1 MLAVDNEYCLWYNDG
16 TMSHS
21 TKNSKSILA
30 KALAQ
35 ENIKVIH
42 NPALDTAMFDV
53 ANRTLML
60 PVWENVSSEVYDLL
74 VGHEV
79 GHALFTP
86 DIDAGKAADCTD
98 GPWTSV
104 AEDIGGN
111 VHASYVQGLMN
122 IIEDVRIERK
132 VKEKYPGL
140 RRDFSIGYREMFEKN
155 FFGTNDKDVSK
166 MSFGDRLNLH
176 FKVGVHLAVP
186 FTAEEQE
193 IVDRVEKCD
202 SFDDTCNL
210 TRDVFSFIGGTRQHI
225 PMPKQKQDGAG
236 AGMNGKQGQDSSQGQ
251 GVSQQG
257 NQKQDGNGTASA
269 ASSGNQ
275 GTPGQGQSSGNDP
288 KNPRNNDSNGS
299 APYGA
304 GTGQTFGDLS
314 TQKNFDSNSQ
324 RMVNKRVGSTNYYEL
339 PVPITKNIIVP
350 YTKANSYLTNYFAN
364 YTTRYSSARDA
375 KKIMANI
382 DEKYSRLIGTTRPLI
397 GQLVQQFEMKKAAD
411 EQKRTTV
418 SRSGRLDTD
427 RLCLHKITDDIFM
440 NYATIASGKNH
451 GMVMVI
457 DWSSS
462 MSMVTED
469 VLTQVVMLSQ
479 FCKRM
484 GIPFDVYLF
493 TSQYSVLTIV
503 ENGSYDANKDVVP
516 IQWDSHGSMTAYSK
530 HRNNNDY
537 ERSSEAFALIHVLS
551 SDMKSLEYTQAL
563 KNVFTLG
570 QFVTRPNDIRSA
582 KDKDGHVNFL
592 HDSLYVPVGFNQGNT
607 PLDSTV
613 VAMMDIVPKFQAKHK
628 VQIVNTIFLTDG
640 DTGHSVIHTRSYNS
654 EKIYVDCPFNKKQYE
669 VTDFPTSTDALL
681 HIFADVTGSNTI
693 GFFLCGKHGHCRYTD
708 PTADRKEE
716 YKRMMEKGYIEASKV
731 RKEKVYNYDKGMY
744 EESADAINHGYDR
757 LFVLPANVNVLDTDE
772 VDDAL
777 ELLPDNATFTR
788 VRNTFFKAVSQR
800 ANSRGFINRFADVIA
815 QPVKR

>member
-1 MLAVDNEYCLWYNDG
+1 
-16 TMSHS
+16 MSHS

-42 NPALDTAMFDV
+42 NPALNTAMFDV

-60 PVWENVSSEVYDLL
+60 PVWENVSSECYDLL

-132 VKEKYPGL
+132 VKDKYPGL
-140 RRDFSIGYREMFEKN
+140 RRDFSIGYREMFDKD
-155 FFGTNDKDVSK
+155 FFGTKDKDVSK
-166 MSFGDRLNLH
+166 LSFGDRLNLH
-176 FKVGVHLAVP
+176 FKVGVHLAIP
-186 FTAEEQE
+186 FTAEEQK

-225 PMPKQKQDGAG
+225 PIPKQKGGAG
-236 AGMNGKQGQDSSQGQ
+236 NGTEGKQGQDWSQGQ
-251 GVSQQG
+251 GNPQRG
-257 NQKQDGNGTASA
+257 NQKQDGNGTAPSH
-269 ASSGNQ
+269 SNGNQ
-275 GTPGQGQSSGNDP
+275 GNGGEGQSNGNDP
-288 KNPRNNDSNGS
+288 NNPRNNNSNGS

-304 GTGQTFGDLS
+304 GSGEVFGNLS
-314 TQKNFDSNSQ
+314 TQSNFDKIRQQIAN
-324 RMVNKRVGSTNYYEL
+324 NKVGCTNYYEL
-339 PVPITKNIIVP
+339 PVPITKNIIVS
-350 YTKANSYLTNYFAN
+350 YTKVNSHLTNYFEN
-364 YTTRYSSARDA
+364 YKNGARGDR

-382 DEKYSRLIGTTRPLI
+382 DEKYSRLINTTRPLI

-493 TSQYSVLTIV
+493 TSQYSILSLDGKNV
-503 ENGSYDANKDVVP
+503 ERRDDGKFDP
-516 IQWDSHGSMTAYSK
+516 QWESHGSLKRFQKSRDASQD
-530 HRNNNDY
+530 N
-537 ERSSEAFALIHVLS
+537 ERYTEAFALIHVLS
-551 SDMKSLEYTQAL
+551 SDMKSLEFTQAL

-570 QFVTRPNDIRSA
+570 QFVTRPNDIRCVKKS
-582 KDKDGHVNFL
+582 DGST
-592 HDSLYVPVGFNQGNT
+592 DYLYDDLYIPSGFNQGNT

-613 VAMMDIVPKFQAKHK
+613 VAMMDIVPKFQEKHK

-640 DTGHSVIHTRSYNS
+640 ESGHSVVHTRSYNN
-654 EKIYVDCPFNKKQYE
+654 ERVYVDSPFNKKQYDI
-669 VTDFPTSTDALL
+669 TDYPTSTDALL

-693 GFFLCGKHGHCRYTD
+693 GFFLCGKGGHCRYSD
-708 PTADRKEE
+708 PNADRKEE
-716 YKRMMEKGYIEASKV
+716 YKRMMEKGYTEAPTMQKV
-731 RKEKVYNYDKGMY
+731 RSYNYDKGMY
-744 EESADAINHGYDR
+744 EADTLGINHGYDR
-757 LFVLPANVNVLDTDE
+757 LFILPANVNVLDTDE

-777 ELLPDNATFTR
+777 DNLPDNATFTR

>member
-1 MLAVDNEYCLWYNDG
+1 M
-16 TMSHS
+16 THS

-42 NPALDTAMFDV
+42 NPALNTAMFDV

-60 PVWENVSSEVYDLL
+60 PVWENVSSECYDLL

-111 VHASYVQGLMN
+111 VHAHYVQALMN

-140 RRDFSIGYREMFEKN
+140 RRDFSIGYREMFDKD
-155 FFGTNDKDVSK
+155 FFGTKDKDVSK
-166 MSFGDRLNLH
+166 LSFGDRLNLH
-176 FKVGVHLAVP
+176 FKVGVHLAIP

-225 PMPKQKQDGAG
+225 PVPKQKGGAG
-236 AGMNGKQGQDSSQGQ
+236 NGTEGKQGQDSSQGQ

-257 NQKQDGNGTASA
+257 NQKQNGNGTAPSH
-269 ASSGNQ
+269 SNGNQ
-275 GTPGQGQSSGNDP
+275 GNEGEGQSNGDDP
-288 KNPRNNDSNGS
+288 NNPRNNNSNGS

-304 GTGQTFGDLS
+304 GTGQVFGNLS
-314 TQKNFDSNSQ
+314 TQSNFDKNRQ
-324 RMVNKRVGSTNYYEL
+324 QIANNKVGSTNYYEL
-339 PVPITKNIIVP
+339 PVPITKNIIVS
-350 YTKANSYLTNYFAN
+350 YTKVNSHLTNYFEN
-364 YTTRYSSARDA
+364 YKNGARGDR

-382 DEKYSRLIGTTRPLI
+382 DEKYSRLINTTRPLI

-493 TSQYSVLTIV
+493 TSQYSVLNLDGKKV
-503 ENGSYDANKDVVP
+503 ERRDDGQFDP
-516 IQWDSHGSMTAYSK
+516 QWESHGSLKRFQKSRDASQD
-530 HRNNNDY
+530 N
-537 ERSSEAFALIHVLS
+537 ERYTEAFALIHVLS
-551 SDMKSLEYTQAL
+551 SDMKSLEFTQAL

-570 QFVTRPNDIRSA
+570 QFVTRPNDIRCVKKS
-582 KDKDGHVNFL
+582 DGSTDFL
-592 HDSLYVPVGFNQGNT
+592 YDDLYIPSGFNQGNT

-640 DTGHSVIHTRSYNS
+640 ESGHSVVHTRSYNN
-654 EKIYVDCPFNKKQYE
+654 ERVYVDSPFNKKQYDI
-669 VTDFPTSTDALL
+669 TDYPTSTDALL

-693 GFFLCGKHGHCRYTD
+693 GFFLCGKGGHCRYSD
-708 PTADRKEE
+708 PNADRKEE
-716 YKRMMEKGYIEASKV
+716 YKRMMEKGYTEAPTMQKV
-731 RKEKVYNYDKGMY
+731 RSYNYDKGCY
-744 EESADAINHGYDR
+744 EADTLGINHGYDR
-757 LFVLPANVNVLDTDE
+757 LFILPANAQSVLDTDE

-777 ELLPDNATFTR
+777 DHLPDNATFTR

>member
-1 MLAVDNEYCLWYNDG
+1 
-16 TMSHS
+16 
-21 TKNSKSILA
+21 
-30 KALAQ
+30 
-35 ENIKVIH
+35 
-42 NPALDTAMFDV
+42 MFDV

-111 VHASYVQGLMN
+111 VHAQYVQGLMN

-140 RRDFSIGYREMFEKN
+140 RRDFSIGYREMFDKD
-155 FFGTNDKDVSK
+155 FFGTKDKDVSK
-166 MSFGDRLNLH
+166 MAFGDRLNLH
-176 FKVGVHLAVP
+176 FKVGVHLASP

-193 IVDRVEKCD
+193 IVDRIEKCD

-210 TRDVFSFIGGTRQHI
+210 TRDVFSFIGGKRQHI
-225 PMPKQKQDGAG
+225 PVPKQKGG
-236 AGMNGKQGQDSSQGQ
+236 TGNGTEGNQGQDWSQGQ
-251 GVSQQG
+251 GNPQRG
-257 NQKQDGNGTASA
+257 NQQDGNGTAPSN
-269 ASSGNQ
+269 SNGNQ
-275 GTPGQGQSSGNDP
+275 GNEGQGQSNGDDP
-288 KNPRNNDSNGS
+288 NNPRNNNSNGS

-314 TQKNFDSNSQ
+314 TQSNFDKNRQ
-324 RMVNKRVGSTNYYEL
+324 QIANNKVGSTNYYEL
-339 PVPITKNIIVP
+339 PVPITKNIIVS
-350 YTKANSYLTNYFAN
+350 YTKVNSHLTNYFET
-364 YTTRYSSARDA
+364 YKSVGRGDR
-375 KKIMANI
+375 KKILANI
-382 DEKYSRLIGTTRPLI
+382 DEKYTRLINTTRPLI

-493 TSQYSVLTIV
+493 TSQYSILNLDGKKV
-503 ENGSYDANKDVVP
+503 ERRDDGQFDP
-516 IQWDSHGSMTAYSK
+516 QWESHGSHKKFNKSRGASQD
-530 HRNNNDY
+530 N
-537 ERSSEAFALIHVLS
+537 ERYTESFALIHVLS
-551 SDMKSLEYTQAL
+551 SDMKSLEFTQAL

-570 QFVTRPNDIRSA
+570 QFVTRPNDIRCVKKS
-582 KDKDGHVNFL
+582 DGHTDFL
-592 HDSLYVPVGFNQGNT
+592 YDDLYIPSGFNQGNT

-640 DTGHSVIHTRSYNS
+640 DSGHSVVHTRSYNN
-654 EKIYVDCPFNKKQYE
+654 ERVYVNSPFNKKQYDI
-669 VTDFPTSTDALL
+669 TDYPTSTDALL

-693 GFFLCGKHGHCRYTD
+693 GFFLCGKHGHCRYLD
-708 PTADRKEE
+708 PNADRKEE
-716 YKRMMEKGYIEASKV
+716 YKRMMEKGYTEAPTMQKV
-731 RKEKVYNYDKGMY
+731 RSYNYDKGMY
-744 EESADAINHGYDR
+744 EADTLGINHGYDR
-757 LFVLPANVNVLDTDE
+757 LFVIPANVNVLDTDE